1 MRIALFYNR
10 DIYAHLALNLLT
22 FRLSEH
28 SLGFFYSERV
38 GTMVELDYRL
48 QKLAE
53 FEKSF
58 DTFPGSSFEELA
70 LSANSVEYAVS
81 NINGVD
87 AQKLT
92 DFEPDL
98 VVSIR
103 FGQIFQASTISISRL
118 GVINLHSGLLPNYKG
133 VMASFWSL
141 LNGESELGTTLH
153 WITDNKID
161 SGEIISRCTQ
171 PVRHGLTYSQQVR
184 ALYKPG
190 VEQIVRALADIE
202 SLAKRQKKNL
212 PDGHYYSFPDTRH
225 LDAFEEIGW
234 KLY

>member
-22 FRLSEH
+22 LRLSEH
-28 SLGFFYSERV
+28 ALGFFYSEHV
-38 GTMVELDYRL
+38 GLKVERDYRL

-58 DTFPGSSFEELA
+58 NAFPGKSFEQLA
-70 LSANSVEYAVS
+70 QFANSVEYAVRD
-81 NINGVD
+81 INGID
-87 AQKLT
+87 AKKLT

-118 GVINLHSGLLPNYKG
+118 GVINLHSGLLPDYKG

-153 WITDNKID
+153 WVTDNKID
-161 SGEIISRCTQ
+161 SGEIISRCKQ
-171 PVRHGLTYSQQVR
+171 PVRYGLTYSQQVR
-184 ALYKPG
+184 ALYEPG
-190 VEQIVRALADIE
+190 VEQIVRALRDIE

-212 PDGHYYSFPDTRH
+212 PDGHYYSFPETKH
-225 LDAFEEIGW
+225 LDAFEKIGW
-234 KLY
+234 ELY

>member
-22 FRLSEH
+22 LKLSEH
-28 SLGFFYSERV
+28 SLGFFYSEHV
-38 GTMVELDYRL
+38 GTRVERDNRL

-58 DTFPGSSFEELA
+58 DTLPGNSFEKLA
-70 LSANSVEYAVS
+70 KSANSVEYAITD
-81 NINGVD
+81 INGVD
-87 AQKLT
+87 AEKLT
-92 DFEPDL
+92 DFKPDL

-118 GVINLHSGLLPNYKG
+118 GVINLHSGLLPDYKG

-141 LNGESELGTTLH
+141 LNGASELGTTLH

-184 ALYKPG
+184 ALYEPG
-190 VEQIVRALADIE
+190 VEQIVRALGDIE
-202 SLAKRQKKNL
+202 SIAKRQKKNL
-212 PDGHYYSFPDTRH
+212 PDGHYYSFPETKH
-225 LDAFEEIGW
+225 LDAFEESGW